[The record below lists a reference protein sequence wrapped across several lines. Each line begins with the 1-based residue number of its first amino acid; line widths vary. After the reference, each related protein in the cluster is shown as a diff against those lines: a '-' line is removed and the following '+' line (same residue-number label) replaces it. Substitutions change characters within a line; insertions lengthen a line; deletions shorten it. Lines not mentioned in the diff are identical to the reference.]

1 MNTAR
6 ESAVRLLKLMMV
18 ASLVLPAAVFIYASW
33 VTYHDI
39 ETAADERIERSIDVM
54 QQQALRVFETVQRTF
69 AEVDEVVRGMSN
81 GDILAAQVSL
91 HTRLDRIKG
100 VMPQVQTIMIIGRDG
115 RPLASSRMETVQANA
130 DFSGRDYFVVQ
141 EKADA
146 GAYVSEVRA
155 PRLPGNGDDFF
166 VLSHRLYAEDGT
178 FQGIIAV
185 SIRPDYFENF
195 YKLVGQTP
203 GSFYALV
210 RSDGAILARVPE
222 DRANTRQ
229 LSSNSMFNT
238 AIRRGEERG
247 LFTVKSEIDAIPRRI
262 GFRKLEGFPVYA
274 LAGTETGEIQSE
286 WLSQISSYLMFG
298 LPASLLLF
306 GVLWIALKRTERL
319 HEEAERREMAED
331 ALRQAQRLEAIGQ
344 LTGGVAHD
352 FNNLLMIVS
361 GTVQRLRRY
370 VTGEKETQLLDTI
383 TNATE
388 RGGSLTR
395 QLLAFSRR
403 QMLQPSVIDLS
414 EHLPE
419 IKEMLSRSLRGDI
432 VIRVF
437 VPRRPCYVKVDPSEF
452 ELALLNLAFNARDA
466 MPSGGALTITVKPVL
481 MRGKASEEGL
491 SGEFVAIRIADTGTG
506 IAPEVLPRVFEPFF
520 TTKEV
525 GKGTGLGLSQVY
537 GFARQSGGAASITT
551 SPRRGTAVTL
561 FLPRTWETPAQP
573 REPIDATRSPLATG
587 AVLLVEDNAEV
598 AEVARSYLEQLGYQ
612 VRHADSARAS
622 LDVLDREGG
631 IDLVFSDILMPGG
644 MNGLELADAVRRK
657 YPKLAVLLTT
667 GYSSSA
673 QDALRRGFEVLQ
685 KPYNLAALERA
696 LREAQAINAVNA
708 ANAEAASGQDVS
720 EETAAEQPAREA
732 PPREEAVG

>member
-1 MNTAR
+1 MKTAR

-18 ASLVLPAAVFIYASW
+18 ASLVLPAAVFAYASW
-33 VTYHDI
+33 ITYRDI
-39 ETAADERIERSIDVM
+39 HTAADERIGRSIDVM

-81 GDILAAQVSL
+81 DQILGAEVSL

-115 RPLASSRMETVQANA
+115 HPLASSRMETVQANA
-130 DFSGRDYFVVQ
+130 DFSDRDYFIVQ
-141 EKADA
+141 EKGDA
-146 GAYVSEVRA
+146 GTYVSDVRA
-155 PRLPGNGDDFF
+155 PRIKGNGDDFF
-166 VLSHRLYAEDGT
+166 VLSHRLQSADGT
-178 FQGIIAV
+178 FNGIIAV
-185 SIRPDYFENF
+185 AIRPAYFESF
-195 YKLVGQTP
+195 YQLVGETP
-203 GSFYALV
+203 GSFYALI
-210 RSDGAILARVPE
+210 RSDGAILARIPQDKE
-222 DRANTRQ
+222 YRQ
-229 LSSNSMFNT
+229 LSPKSMFTT
-238 AIRRGEERG
+238 AIAKGERSG
-247 LFTVKSEIDAIPRRI
+247 LFTVKSEIDAISRRI

-274 LAGTETGEIQSE
+274 LAGTETDEINGE
-286 WLSQISSYLMFG
+286 WLSAIGSYLMFG
-298 LPASLLLF
+298 LPASLLVF

-432 VIRVF
+432 VIRVA
-437 VPRRPCYVKVDPSEF
+437 VPRRPCCVKVDTSEF

-466 MPSGGALTITVKPVL
+466 MPSGGTLTIAVKPVL

-491 SGEFVAIRIADTGTG
+491 SGEFVAIRVADTGTG
-506 IAPEVLPRVFEPFF
+506 IPAEVLPRVFEPFF
-520 TTKEV
+520 TTKEI

-537 GFARQSGGAASITT
+537 GFARQSGGAASISS

-561 FLPRTWETPAQP
+561 FLPRTWEMPAAP
-573 REPIDATRSPLATG
+573 REPSEAARTAPVTG
-587 AVLLVEDNAEV
+587 TVLLVEDNLEV
-598 AEVARSYLEQLGYQ
+598 AEVAGAYLEQLGFQ
-612 VRHADSARAS
+612 VRHVESARAA
-622 LDVLDREGG
+622 LDVLDGENG
-631 IDLVFSDILMPGG
+631 IDLVFSDILMPAG
-644 MNGLELADAVRRK
+644 MNGLELAEAVRRK

-667 GYSSSA
+667 GYSTSA
-673 QDALRRGFEVLQ
+673 QDALRRGFDVLQ

-696 LREAQAINAVNA
+696 LHEAQNAT
-708 ANAEAASGQDVS
+708 
-720 EETAAEQPAREA
+720 ET
-732 PPREEAVG
+732 PPPQQAVG

>member
-18 ASLVLPAAVFIYASW
+18 ASLVLPAAVFAYASW
-33 VTYHDI
+33 VTYSDI
-39 ETAADERIERSIDVM
+39 HVAADERIERSIDVM
-54 QQQALRVFETVQRTF
+54 QQQALRVFETCDRTF
-69 AEVDEVVRGMSN
+69 AEVGEVVRGMSN
-81 GDILAAQVSL
+81 EDIHAAQVSL
-91 HTRLDRIKG
+91 HARLDRIQG

-115 RPLASSRMETVQANA
+115 HPLASSRMEIVEANA
-130 DFSGRDYFVVQ
+130 DFSERDYFVA
-141 EKADA
+141 EKDADA
-146 GAYVSEVRA
+146 GTYVSEVRT

-166 VLSHRLYAEDGT
+166 VLSHRLEAADGS
-178 FQGIIAV
+178 FNGIIAV
-185 SIRPDYFENF
+185 SFRPSYFEQF

-222 DRANTRQ
+222 ARTRQ
-229 LSSNSMFNT
+229 LSTKSMFT
-238 AIRRGEERG
+238 SAIGKGQASG
-247 LFTVKSEIDAIPRRI
+247 LFTVKSEIDGISRRI
-262 GFRKLEGFPVYA
+262 GFRRLEGFPVYA
-274 LAGTETGEIQSE
+274 LAGIETGEIQAE
-286 WLSQISSYLMFG
+286 WLSAIGSYLMFG
-298 LPASLLLF
+298 LPAALLLF
-306 GVLWIALKRTERL
+306 GVLWIALRRTERL

-370 VTGEKETQLLDTI
+370 VAGEKETQLLDTI
-383 TNATE
+383 ANATD

-403 QMLQPSVIDLS
+403 QMLQPSVIDLAQ
-414 EHLPE
+414 HLPE
-419 IKEMLSRSLRGDI
+419 IKDMLSRSLRGDI
-432 VIRVF
+432 VIRVV
-437 VPRRPCYVKVDPSEF
+437 VPRGPCYVKVDNSEF

-466 MPSGGALTITVKPVL
+466 MPSGGSLTITVKPVL

-491 SGEFVAIRIADTGTG
+491 SGEFVAIRVADTGVG
-506 IAPEVLPRVFEPFF
+506 IPPEILPRVFEPFF
-520 TTKEV
+520 TTKEI

-537 GFARQSGGAASITT
+537 GFARQSGGAASISS

-561 FLPRTWETPAQP
+561 FLPQTWEVPAAA
-573 REPIDATRSPLATG
+573 REQSETTRAAPAIG
-587 AVLLVEDNAEV
+587 RVLLVEDNAEV
-598 AEVARSYLEQLGYQ
+598 AEVARSYLEQLGCE
-612 VRHADSARAS
+612 VRHVESAWAALELLERDSQ
-622 LDVLDREGG
+622 

-644 MNGLELADAVRRK
+644 MNGLELAEAVRRK
-657 YPKLAVLLTT
+657 YPKIAVLLTT

-685 KPYNLAALERA
+685 KPYNLVALEHA
-696 LREAQAINAVNA
+696 LHDAQGTGEQPQGA
-708 ANAEAASGQDVS
+708 S
-720 EETAAEQPAREA
+720 EE
-732 PPREEAVG
+732 PPRQEAVG